1 MAKIPIPLKS
11 LIMTYIITLSGSD
24 RGGVLYIREYKIQ
37 LLALYLTSSAYLGK
51 YSAGS
56 IVITIPG
63 KSGVDFEIDG
73 VSCTSIPR

>member
-24 RGGVLYIREYKIQ
+24 RYIREYKIQ

-73 VSCTSIPR
+73 VS

>member
-24 RGGVLYIREYKIQ
+24 RGLYIREYKIQ

-73 VSCTSIPR
+73 VS